1 VKRRS
6 AIATGVACAAFAVL
20 AAASCAPARDR
31 ADEGHS
37 RLMAAGDAEANAI
50 APREAEDEAT
60 VDATAAATHAAVD
73 GVVEA
78 TNPAGSTRTAST
90 RAATEATTEAT
101 PPRKP
106 EWVELSPKLR
116 VARAAGLVEFE
127 AVAVL
132 QEGFLEQ
139 FVCTPSTREH
149 ESLFVFDGKA
159 SEIHAALL
167 VAGLVPGAPG
177 GWREPTDEREAVE
190 AGFVA
195 LAPHGAEL
203 TVEVVLAD
211 GSRHGIASF
220 ARLSP
225 VAFGA
230 EGGDGRAAPAPPSRF
245 VFAGSRFRARP
256 DGGERYLADD
266 SGSLVGLVTFGDET
280 IAALEVIPDQA
291 SVSAPIF
298 EADPARMPAPGTAV
312 VIRVRA
318 PGPAEVG
325 R

>member
-1 VKRRS
+1 MRRWP

-20 AAASCAPARDR
+20 AAASCAPTR
-31 ADEGHS
+31 EG
-37 RLMAAGDAEANAI
+37 AA
-50 APREAEDEAT
+50 
-60 VDATAAATHAAVD
+60 
-73 GVVEA
+73 
-78 TNPAGSTRTAST
+78 TRTAGDGAAETTDAPRSV
-90 RAATEATTEAT
+90 RAAPPGAIATTTTTTTKATTDATIEPTTQATTEATTEAA
-101 PPRKP
+101 PPRAP
-106 EWVELSPKLR
+106 DWVALSPKIR
-116 VARAAGLVEFE
+116 VARAEGLVEFD

-132 QEGFLEQ
+132 KEGFLEE
-139 FVCTPSTREH
+139 FVCTASTREH

-159 SEIHAALL
+159 SEVHAALL

-177 GWREPTDEREAVE
+177 GWREPTDEREAAD

-195 LAPHGAEL
+195 LAPHGPEV
-203 TVEVVLAD
+203 TVEVVLPD
-211 GSRHGIASF
+211 GSCHEIASF

-266 SGSLVGLVTFGDET
+266 SGSLIGLVTFGDET
-280 IAALEVIPDQA
+280 IAPLDVIPDQA

-318 PGPAEVG
+318 PRPAEVG